1 MAGLTETTRFRFW
14 RWLIRFIGVIVPRRF
29 RARFRQEW
37 EAELEYREELLARWD
52 RLDWRNKLELLWRSL
67 GAFWD
72 ALWLQRQRWEDDM
85 IQDLRFGFRMLLKN
99 PGFTTIAILALT
111 LGIGANTAIFSVV
124 NAILLRPLPFKDP
137 DRLVTVTHLYPKLNL
152 IAPVSAPGFL
162 NYRDRGNVL
171 ESATV
176 SIEVSFNLT
185 DHGEPERIQA
195 RRVTASFFPTLGV
208 EAALGRV
215 FLAEE
220 DQPGKNRVVVLSH
233 GLWQRRFGGAANI
246 LGQSLTLDGESYVVI
261 GVAPENF
268 LLFKGDELWAPL
280 GLTPEQTAQNQTR
293 EYLVMIARLKPGVSF
308 EQAQAAMNNVA
319 RQIIQ
324 ETRLYSDDGSWGV
337 GVKPLHKEFVDEIR
351 PALLVLLGAVGFVL
365 LIACANV
372 ANLLL
377 ARAAARRKEVA
388 IRTALGAN
396 RWRLIRQLLTESVLL
411 ALVGGGLG
419 LSLATW
425 GVKLLVR
432 LNENNIPRA
441 QEIGVDTRVLAFAL
455 VISVLTGL
463 LFGLAPALQSSK
475 ASLTETLKEGGRS
488 SGGAERARFRG
499 MLVVSEIALAL
510 ILLIGA
516 GLLVKSFTR
525 LLDVNPGFRTQNL
538 LTMQIALSRNKYRD
552 NNQIG
557 AFYLQ
562 ALEKVKALPGVQA
575 AATVSSLPLS
585 GAISSGFFGIEGR
598 SVPPGMQGPHT
609 DFRGVSHEYLQMMG
623 VPLRRGRY
631 FTDHD
636 APGTLNV
643 VIIDDTLAR
652 RYWPDEDPIGKR
664 VSYNNDPNGQP
675 VWREIVGVV
684 GAIKHKGLDADYR
697 GTLYS
702 PQIQVGGGAIRNL
715 VARAASDPMTL
726 VSAVRAAIQSVD
738 KDQPIYQV
746 RTMDEWV
753 AESVAQK
760 RFSTLL
766 LGLFAAV
773 AMILAAVG
781 LYGVMSYAVT
791 QRTHEIG
798 VRMALGARR
807 RDVVKMVVRQGM
819 LMALGGVAIGL
830 GASFAMAKL
839 ISGFSNLLFGVKAT
853 DTTIF
858 LVIPLLL
865 IGVAFVACYLPA
877 RRATRVEPLIAL
889 RGE

>member
-1 MAGLTETTRFRFW
+1 MQT
-14 RWLIRFIGVIVPRRF
+14 
-29 RARFRQEW
+29 
-37 EAELEYREELLARWD
+37 LL
-52 RLDWRNKLELLWRSL
+52 
-67 GAFWD
+67 
-72 ALWLQRQRWEDDM
+72 
-85 IQDLRFGFRMLLKN
+85 QDLRYGARMLVKK
-99 PGFTTIAILALT
+99 PGFTLIAVLALA

-124 NAILLRPLPFKDP
+124 NAILLRPLAFKDP

-152 IAPVSAPGFL
+152 IAPVSAPGFI
-162 NYRDRGNVL
+162 NYRDRGNVF
-171 ESATV
+171 ESAAV
-176 SIEVSFNLT
+176 SGGASFNLT
-185 DHGEPERIQA
+185 DRGEPERIQA

-208 EAALGRV
+208 EAALGRT
-215 FLAEE
+215 FLPEE

-233 GLWQRRFGGAANI
+233 GLWRRRFGEAPNI
-246 LGQSLTLDGESYVVI
+246 LGQSLTLDGQSYIVI

-268 LLFKGDELWAPL
+268 RLYQDDELWYPL
-280 GLTPEQTAQNQTR
+280 ALTSEQMAQNQTG
-293 EYLVMIARLKPGVSF
+293 EYLSMIARLKPGVSY

-319 RQIIQ
+319 QQVIR
-324 ETRLYSDDGSWGV
+324 ETRNYPSDGSWGV
-337 GVKPLHKEFVDEIR
+337 GVKLLHQEFVEEIR

-388 IRTALGAN
+388 IRTALGAG

-411 ALVGGGLG
+411 ALAGGGLG
-419 LSLATW
+419 LSLAIW
-425 GVKLLVR
+425 GVDLLVK

-441 QEIGVDTRVLAFAL
+441 REVGVDARVLAFTL
-455 VISVLTGL
+455 GLSVLTGL
-463 LFGLAPALQSSK
+463 LFGLAPALQASK
-475 ASLTETLKEGGRS
+475 SDLTETLKEGGRS
-488 SGGAERARFRG
+488 SSGAQRARFRNL
-499 MLVVSEIALAL
+499 LVVSEIALAL

-525 LLDVNPGFRTQNL
+525 LLDVDPGFRTQNL
-538 LTMQIALSRNKYRD
+538 LTMQVSLPRSKYRD
-552 NNQIG
+552 DHQIR
-557 AFYLQ
+557 AFYQQ
-562 ALEKVKALPGVQA
+562 ALEKVKALPGMQA
-575 AATVSSLPLS
+575 AATVSGLPLS

-598 SVPPGMQGPHT
+598 SVAPGEQGPHT
-609 DFRGVSHEYLQMMG
+609 DFRLVSHEYLQMMG
-623 VPLRRGRY
+623 IPLRRGRY

-636 APGTLNV
+636 TLETLSV
-643 VIIDDTLAR
+643 VIVDDTLAR
-652 RYWPDEDPIGKR
+652 RYWPNEDPIGKR
-664 VSYNNDPNGQP
+664 ISFNQGPNGQP
-675 VWREIVGVV
+675 IWREIVGVV
-684 GAIKHKGLDADYR
+684 GAIKHKALDADYR

-702 PQIQVGGGAIRNL
+702 PQIQVRGGARRYL
-715 VARAASDPMTL
+715 VARAASDPMAL

-760 RFSTLL
+760 RFSMLL

-773 AMILAAVG
+773 AILLAAVG

-791 QRTHEIG
+791 QRAHEIG

-807 RDVVKMVVRQGM
+807 RDVLKLVVGQGM

-830 GASFAMAKL
+830 GAAFAMAKL

-858 LVIPLLL
+858 IVTPLLL
-865 IGVAFVACYLPA
+865 IVVALVACYLPA
-877 RRATRVEPLIAL
+877 RRATKVDPMVALRVE
-889 RGE
+889 